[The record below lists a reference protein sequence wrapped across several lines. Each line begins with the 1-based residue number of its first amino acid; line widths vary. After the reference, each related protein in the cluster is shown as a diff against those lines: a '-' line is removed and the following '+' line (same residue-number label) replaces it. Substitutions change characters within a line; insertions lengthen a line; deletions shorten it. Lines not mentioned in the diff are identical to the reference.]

1 MSRVQIQKNWESL
14 NPWYL
19 VLRTSNSL
27 SYLKDGFVHALDLVP
42 KSFVSV
48 ICFPDYQQSRIEEWK
63 RIYFP
68 LAFQIQAQEDFT
80 TRRWIL
86 IGCSSFGPENLAFS
100 FFCIGL
106 VKFFT
111 SNVTLP
117 VLMKWVFHLC
127 QLCFLIDV
135 CKSLIMF

>member
-1 MSRVQIQKNWESL
+1 MERVLRSTMSRVLIQKNWESL

-19 VLRTSNSL
+19 VLGTSNSP
-27 SYLKDGFVHALDLVP
+27 SYLEDGFLHALDLVP

-48 ICFPDYQQSRIEEWK
+48 IYFPDYQQSRREECK

-80 TRRWIL
+80 TRCWIL
-86 IGCSSFGPENLAFS
+86 IGCSSFGPEDLAFS
-100 FFCIGL
+100 FFYIGL
-106 VKFFT
+106 VKFCT

-117 VLMKWVFHLC
+117 VLINEFFNCTNRVF
-127 QLCFLIDV
+127 
-135 CKSLIMF
+135 